1 MINFYE
7 RVLRPLLFSL
17 DAEAAHHF
25 AIASLR
31 RASHFD
37 LALRA
42 LKRFRPP
49 PKPKT
54 LFGLTFPNPIGLAA
68 GLDKNGV
75 ALPAW
80 AALGF
85 GFIEIG
91 TVTAMAQP
99 GNPKPRIFRLPEQKG
114 LINRLG
120 FNNDGADAIAARLRG
135 LRESGRWP
143 AVPIGI
149 NIGKSRTTPLERATD
164 DYLYSFRLLRDFAD
178 YITLNVSSPN
188 TPGLRELQEP
198 AALSRLLHAIHSEP
212 GPVAKPIVVKISP
225 DLSPVELDSVLA
237 ACEENGV
244 AGIIATNT
252 TLDHSSVQPELD
264 KQGGLSGAPLRQK
277 STALVRRITANS
289 KIPLIASG
297 GNAMQNPPAKNSM
310 QALTFFSF
318 IPDSFIAVR
327 HFFAKSWRDVG
338 MMLSRAVLIDVRLDT
353 ASWLQRLALF
363 AGEQMKVSRKI
374 LKFTKPLTYR
384 RGLRR
389 AQRSIFRV
397 PLRPMLAK
405 IDEARAREI
414 SSVMRIRLLGTP
426 NTQTSSR
433 GCD

>member
-7 RVLRPLLFSL
+7 QVLRPLLFSL
-17 DAEAAHHF
+17 DAEAAHDF

-37 LALRA
+37 LALQA
-42 LKRFRPP
+42 LKRFTPP
-49 PKPKT
+49 RKPKT

-80 AALGF
+80 SALGF

-99 GNPKPRIFRLPEQKG
+99 GNPKPRIFRLPAQKG
-114 LINRLG
+114 LINCLG
-120 FNNDGADAIAARLRG
+120 FNNDGADAIAARLRE

-143 AVPIGI
+143 AVPVGI
-149 NIGKSRTTPLERATD
+149 NIGKSRTTPLESATD

-198 AALSRLLHAIHSEP
+198 AALSRLLHAIHSES
-212 GPVAKPIVVKISP
+212 GPIAKPIVVKISP
-225 DLSPVELDSVLA
+225 DLSPVELDSLLA

-252 TLDHSSVQPELD
+252 TLDHSSVPPELD

-297 GNAMQNPPAKNSM
+297 GICDAES
-310 QALTFFSF
+310 
-318 IPDSFIAVR
+318 
-327 HFFAKSWRDVG
+327 
-338 MMLSRAVLIDVRLDT
+338 
-353 ASWLQRLALF
+353 
-363 AGEQMKVSRKI
+363 
-374 LKFTKPLTYR
+374 
-384 RGLRR
+384 
-389 AQRSIFRV
+389 
-397 PLRPMLAK
+397 
-405 IDEARAREI
+405 AREKFNAGAN
-414 SSVMRIRLLGTP
+414 LLQLYTGFVY
-426 NTQTSSR
+426 R
-433 GCD
+433 GPSLLREIMEAM